1 MGVGNA
7 FQTNIF
13 GEMVSLL
20 QGWLISCSLTVY
32 WVS

>member
-20 QGWLISCSLTVY
+20 QRLLISCSLNVLRR
-32 WVS
+32 